1 MADFMDE
8 WDKFGPN
15 LRGACD
21 VKIDRRPALNPLRTT
36 LHTLFDLLVSSRVR
50 SAVDRAV
57 DSMTRL
63 PDERPIV
70 DLLAEEMAYFNGRFS
85 ALGASSPEDEIDSG
99 LESGKTIKDSIDDVV
114 TLPRWVRKLLKVLNE
129 LLSLVRGG

>member
-1 MADFMDE
+1 MSTESGQA
-8 WDKFGPN
+8 
-15 LRGACD
+15 
-21 VKIDRRPALNPLRTT
+21 
-36 LHTLFDLLVSSRVR
+36 H
-50 SAVDRAV
+50 
-57 DSMTRL
+57 
-63 PDERPIV
+63 V

-85 ALGASSPEDEIDSG
+85 ALGASNPEDEIDSG